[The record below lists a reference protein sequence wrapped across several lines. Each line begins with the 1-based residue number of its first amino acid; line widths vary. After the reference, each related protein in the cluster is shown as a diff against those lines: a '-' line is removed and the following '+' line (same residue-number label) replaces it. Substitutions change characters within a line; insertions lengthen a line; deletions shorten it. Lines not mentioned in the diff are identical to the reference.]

1 MKNIGKE
8 KDYDEIY
15 IMMYSMSILLNRGI
29 SATSILTKTLRN
41 LLLWYQDKEE
51 QQYLDLMRLQL
62 QAYVNM
68 GHALNLNDQVI
79 RSVLELLEMSE
90 EKIYPNELFMGKQ
103 ICLTPSQVRSIIGK
117 WRPSKNNPMT
127 IKEVVR
133 DIIEKVERGQ
143 IGHYFYEYQ
152 RFSDTEKSIPDVY
165 ELIVGEDENYFYD
178 VNNLRF
184 YKLICNEKN
193 KGKKNDQN
201 CDFG

>member
-79 RSVLELLEMSE
+79 RNVLELLEMSE

-133 DIIEKVERGQ
+133 DIIEKVEKGQ
-143 IGHYFYEYQ
+143 IGH
-152 RFSDTEKSIPDVY
+152 
-165 ELIVGEDENYFYD
+165 YFYD